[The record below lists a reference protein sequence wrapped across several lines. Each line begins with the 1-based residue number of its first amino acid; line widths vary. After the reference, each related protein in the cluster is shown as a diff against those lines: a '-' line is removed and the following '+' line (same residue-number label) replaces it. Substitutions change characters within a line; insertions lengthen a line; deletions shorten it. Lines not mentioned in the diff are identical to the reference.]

1 MLFSGN
7 PLIDMLLNTAILI
20 LSIILLWKGAD
31 YLVDS
36 ASRIAVKFGVSD
48 LVVGLTI
55 VAFGTSAPEFA
66 VTINAALKDQSAIS
80 VGNIVGSNIFNTGF
94 ILGFVALFTSIKAT
108 KKIIYRDGA
117 FMLASSLLLLFFF
130 RDYTLDRVEALIFL
144 ILISLYL
151 AFLFI
156 KKEPPDDIEH
166 HEGARRIDYLILP
179 VSIAVVIAGGHYL
192 VESASYIARGIGLS
206 DWIIGV
212 TIVAFGTSAPEMA
225 TSLAALL
232 KGKHGMSAG
241 NLIGSNIF
249 NILGVLGV
257 AGALS
262 PLVVSS
268 DAVISMGILCVMS
281 FIMLFLFRT
290 GMILSRLEG
299 LILVILSII
308 SYLIIFA
315 NNL

>member
-7 PLIDMLLNTAILI
+7 IMIDMLLNTSVLL
-20 LSIILLWKGAD
+20 LSIIFLWKGAD
-31 YLVDS
+31 SLVDS

-66 VTINAALKDQSAIS
+66 VTINAALKDQAAIS

-117 FMLASSLLLLFFF
+117 FMLGSSLLLLFFF
-130 RDYTLDRVEALIFL
+130 RDYTLDRFEALIFI

-156 KKEPPDDIEH
+156 KKEPLEEIEH
-166 HEGARRIDYLILP
+166 HEGARRVDYLILP
-179 VSIAVVIAGGHYL
+179 ISIAVVIAGGHYL
-192 VESASYIARGIGLS
+192 VESASYIARFIGLS

-262 PLVVSS
+262 PLIVSS
-268 DAVISMGILCVMS
+268 EAVISMGILCVMS

-299 LILVILSII
+299 LVLVILSII

>member
-1 MLFSGN
+1 MILSGN
-7 PLIDMLLNTAILI
+7 PVIDMLVNIFTLFF
-20 LSIILLWKGAD
+20 SIILLWKGAD

-36 ASRIAVKFGVSD
+36 ASRIATKFGVSD

-66 VTINAALKDQSAIS
+66 VTINAALKNQSAIS

-94 ILGFVALFTSIKAT
+94 ILGFVALFSSISASRKM
-108 KKIIYRDGA
+108 IYRDGA
-117 FMLASSLLLLFFF
+117 FMLAISLLLLFFF
-130 RDYTLDRVEALIFL
+130 RDYKLDLVEAIIFL
-144 ILISLYL
+144 VLISFYL
-151 AFLFI
+151 FFLFI
-156 KKEPPDDIEH
+156 KREPLEEIEH
-166 HEGARRIDYLILP
+166 HEAARFTDFLILP
-179 VSIAVVIAGGHYL
+179 VSIAVVITGGHYL
-192 VESASYIARGIGLS
+192 VESSSFIARSIGLS
-206 DWIIGV
+206 EWIIGV

-262 PLVVSS
+262 PLVVSP

-281 FIMLFLFRT
+281 FIMLVFLRT

-299 LILVILSII
+299 FFLVLLSIVA
-308 SYLIIFA
+308 YLIIFA
-315 NNL
+315 KSL

>member
-1 MLFSGN
+1 MIFSGN
-7 PLIDMLLNTAILI
+7 PVIDMLLNIFILL

-36 ASRIAVKFGVSD
+36 ASRIATRFGVSD

-66 VTINAALKDQSAIS
+66 VTINAALKNQSAIS

-94 ILGFVALFTSIKAT
+94 ILGFVALFSSIKASG
-108 KKIIYRDGA
+108 KMIYRDGA
-117 FMLASSLLLLFFF
+117 FMLAISFLLLFFF
-130 RDYTLDRVEALIFL
+130 RDYRLEMSEAIIFL

-151 AFLFI
+151 SFLFI
-156 KKEPPDDIEH
+156 KKEPLEDVEH
-166 HEGARRIDYLILP
+166 HEAARSADFFILP
-179 VSIAVVIAGGHYL
+179 VSIAVVIAAGHYL
-192 VESASYIARGIGLS
+192 VESSSYIARIMGLS
-206 DWIIGV
+206 EWIIGV

-262 PLVVSS
+262 PLVVTP

-281 FIMLFLFRT
+281 FIMLVFLRT

-299 LILVILSII
+299 LILVLLSIAA
-308 SYLIIFA
+308 YLIIFA
-315 NNL
+315 KSL